1 MVSKLT
7 RCSGHYDIVYKSEDV
22 IHVPELKEMLS
33 EPKVFCINS
42 VPRYQGSSHHLLEA
56 ESEEFSFASLFP
68 AAERS
73 PIHNFSLP
81 SNNQSF
87 INETVKQQR
96 NFVIPQDRHMMLSTP
111 TLPTTPD
118 FNKQELSLDSHID
131 EPLTSQIEDGTEP
144 KTAAM
149 RA

>member
-1 MVSKLT
+1 M
-7 RCSGHYDIVYKSEDV
+7 
-22 IHVPELKEMLS
+22 IHVPELKEISS

-42 VPRYQGSSHHLLEA
+42 IPHYQGSSHHLLEA
-56 ESEEFSFASLFP
+56 ESEEHSFASLFP

-81 SNNQSF
+81 SINQSF
-87 INETVKQQR
+87 INETVEQQR
-96 NFVIPQDRHMMLSTP
+96 NFVMPQDRHMMLSIP
-111 TLPTTPD
+111 TLPTTTD
-118 FNKQELSLDSHID
+118 FNKQELPRDSNID
-131 EPLTSQIEDGTEP
+131 EPLTSHIEDGMEP